1 MMSRLPRASALLS
14 LLLMVG
20 CGGHDFEP
28 PDRGERVREAEAAFS
43 PAVFDSVSWASDS
56 LRAFSGNTV
65 YAEKCGRCH
74 GPLGRGN
81 TDYARGRG
89 LEVPSLVEPESALTS
104 VDTLRHVIFVGHE
117 EGMPIFGAGGITPR
131 EIDGVA
137 YYILNVLRPDAVETS
152 GF

>member
-1 MMSRLPRASALLS
+1 MTLRLPLVAASVCAVALI
-14 LLLMVG
+14 G

-28 PDRGERVREAEAAFS
+28 PDRSERIREAEAAFS
-43 PAVFDSVSWASDS
+43 PVLFDSVAWASDS
-56 LRAFSGNTV
+56 VRAFSGNTI

-81 TDYARGRG
+81 TDYARERG
-89 LEVPSLVEPESALTS
+89 LEIPSLVEAEWAMASL
-104 VDTLRHVIFVGHE
+104 DTLRHVIFVGHE
-117 EGMPIFGAGGITPR
+117 DGMPIYGAGGITPR

-137 YYILNVLRPDAVETS
+137 YYILNVLRPDAVEMG